1 MRRGAG
7 CTLAQRALCVGEPQ
21 RRIAS
26 RWQARHGRAAVEEV
40 STSAKLG
47 GTSAPEAATRPGK
60 LIVAPGCGTAS
71 TFGNLSG
78 MSRTEADAFLR
89 SLYPARVDTTRS
101 GAYTEYR
108 FADGSKVWI
117 EQATGRFGAS
127 AARAELLPH
136 HLTDRTIAGMRVQTN
151 ATNNDDLIGEDMP
164 LAVDI

>member
-1 MRRGAG
+1 MHRTVKVVRGGAKPPSG
-7 CTLAQRALCVGEPQ
+7 AAEVVTPEGVRVRVVTEPAL
-21 RRIAS
+21 RS
-26 RWQARHGRAAVEEV
+26 
-40 STSAKLG
+40 
-47 GTSAPEAATRPGK
+47 ATRPGK

-117 EQATGRFGAS
+117 EQATGHFGAS

-136 HLTDRTIAGMRVQTN
+136 HLTDHMIAGVRVQTN
-151 ATNNDDLIGEDMP
+151 ATNNDELIGEDMP